1 MKSGFVSRQHS
12 GRPALLVEGGETLAY
27 AGLHEAI
34 EDFAQ
39 HLSPGQLVF
48 IVGGNDLPTVLCYLA
63 SLERRAVPL
72 LLRAGIDEAQLDRLV
87 SAYDPAFVF
96 MPSEASWSKAG
107 CTLLKQ
113 DGAYGLYSRATSAA
127 AGLHD
132 SLALLLTTS
141 GSTGSPKLVR
151 LTADNLKAN
160 AAAIAAYLDITAD
173 ERTITTLPFNY
184 SYGLSVINSHL
195 YAGASI
201 VLSNRSLMDAAFWR
215 LVNDHRVSSFAGVPY
230 TYEMLLKLRMER
242 ITMPSV
248 RTLTL
253 AGGRMELAK
262 LTRVAEIC
270 RNRGIRFVPMYGQTE
285 ATARIAWLAHDE
297 VERKA
302 GSIGRPVPGGRL
314 WLEDDAGKPVTEA
327 GVVGELVY
335 SGPNVSM
342 GYAERLDDLKL
353 GDVNQGV
360 LRTGDLARFD
370 EDGYFFI
377 EGRLRRFLKI
387 FGIRISL
394 DGVEQIAAEKGFAC
408 AAVGNDD
415 QLIMHVVE
423 TPQLT
428 PEAIR
433 ADMAQTLGLH
443 PSAITVK
450 PLRELPRLPT
460 GKVNYQCLNPLS

>member
-1 MKSGFVSRQHS
+1 MKSSFVSRQHS
-12 GRPALLVEGGETLAY
+12 ERPALIGEGGATLAY

-39 HLSPGQLVF
+39 HLSSRQLIF
-48 IVGGNDLPTVLCYLA
+48 IVGNNDLPTVLCYLT
-63 SLERRAVPL
+63 SLERRVVPL
-72 LLRAGIDEAQLDRLV
+72 LLRAETDEAHLNRLV
-87 SAYDPAFVF
+87 SIYDPAFVF
-96 MPSEASWSKAG
+96 IATKATWSKTG
-107 CTLLKQ
+107 CKLLRQ
-113 DGAYGLYSRATSAA
+113 DGAYGLYRRTTAAA

-132 SLALLLTTS
+132 DLALLLTTS

-151 LTADNLKAN
+151 LTAHNLKAN
-160 AAAIAAYLDITAD
+160 AASIAAYLDITAN
-173 ERTITTLPFNY
+173 ERAITTLPFNY

-195 YAGASI
+195 YAGASV

-215 LVNDHRVSSFAGVPY
+215 LLNDHQVSSFAGVPY

-242 ITMPSV
+242 IAMPTI

-253 AGGRMELAK
+253 AGGRMESAK
-262 LTRVAEIC
+262 VTRVTEIC
-270 RNRGIRFVPMYGQTE
+270 RSRGIRFVPMYGQTE
-285 ATARIAWLAHDE
+285 ATARIAWLAHGD

-302 GSIGRPVPGGRL
+302 GSIGRPVPGGSL
-314 WLEDDAGKPVTEA
+314 WIENEAGETITEA
-327 GVVGELVY
+327 GVMGELVY

-342 GYAERLDDLKL
+342 GYAQDMDDLKL

-370 EDGYFFI
+370 EDGFFFI

-394 DGVEQIAAEKGFAC
+394 DGVERIAAEKGFAC
-408 AAVGNDD
+408 AAHGNDD

-423 TPQLT
+423 TPQLLT
-428 PEAIR
+428 DAIR

-460 GKVNYQCLNPLS
+460 GKVDYPCLSQLS